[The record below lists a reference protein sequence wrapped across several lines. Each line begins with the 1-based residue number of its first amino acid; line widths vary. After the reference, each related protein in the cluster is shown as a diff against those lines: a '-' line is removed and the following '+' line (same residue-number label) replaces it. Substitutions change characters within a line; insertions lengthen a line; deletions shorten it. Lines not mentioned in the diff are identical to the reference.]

1 MDLQYL
7 KLDGFNLATQ
17 VGVRS
22 LPIPSEY
29 EQLTGGGCYPVIEKT
44 RTLKIDKEDIDTVYG
59 YEPVIFTENGSNFST
74 LLSYRVVLDL
84 GNKGMIEA
92 QIVSEVPVNKLD
104 ATSAKDSTP
113 VLVGQD
119 SGLRALAC
127 PFQAFAS
134 RDVEGTGVQTFTQP
148 CECNSL
154 SEYFDELSKSGNSL
168 PTINGKQ
175 YQWTEEAILAYFG
188 IFTTQTGS
196 PAAGPQV
203 SVRQTVLNWL
213 EEKVSEYLV
222 SNPGRPDTLVDLG
235 EVKDFTYD
243 DGSGPVT
250 YGGFKLKF
258 GAIGTY
264 CPVPAY
270 NSDPATSGPLPL
282 IWDWCTSAHNEGE
295 CERSAVTWNV
305 PFRYNDTYV
314 NHINPA

>member
-7 KLDGFNLATQ
+7 KFEGFNLATQ
-17 VGVRS
+17 TGLKS
-22 LPIPSEY
+22 FPIPSEY
-29 EQLTGGGCYPVIEKT
+29 EELAGGACYPVIENT
-44 RTLKIDKEDIDTVYG
+44 RTLKIDKDDIDTIFG
-59 YEPVIFTENGSNFST
+59 YEPVIYTVNGSNFGT

-84 GNKGMIEA
+84 ANKGMIEA

-104 ATSAKDSTP
+104 ATNSKETTP
-113 VLVGQD
+113 VLVAQD

-134 RDVEGTGVQTFTQP
+134 KDYQSTGVNTFVSPCDCGTLGEYLDGLGKSGTG
-148 CECNSL
+148 
-154 SEYFDELSKSGNSL
+154 L

-213 EEKVSEYLV
+213 EEKVSKYLV
-222 SNPGRPDTLVDLG
+222 SNPGTPTTNVELG
-235 EVKDFTYD
+235 EVKDFTYK
-243 DGSGPVT
+243 GVT
-250 YGGFKLKF
+250 YGGFKLRF

-264 CPVPAY
+264 CPVNVY
-270 NSDPATSGPLPL
+270 NPDPATSGSVPLV
-282 IWDWCTSAHNEGE
+282 WGWCSDTNSGGE
-295 CERSAVTWNV
+295 CTNSAVTWNV
-305 PFRYNDTYV
+305 PFRYNDQHV
-314 NHINPA
+314 DVVDPS